1 MFGGTLCMCL
11 GIAVLLSGHQGPV
24 MQVARIIGAAADLS
38 EHTTGVAVQ
47 ALNATTQLASGA
59 TELFLS
65 VASSGLSSGA
75 NLWRGVDLTAL
86 YARRCAGQLLVDGD
100 STLEIWL
107 NSSQALTLV
116 PCLEPPLQRQLLAA
130 SQTVGMT
137 MPSAQTS
144 TEELELDGSYRAVR
158 IWGSLHGS
166 GQIQLQFDF
175 VQVDFAPRWA
185 NPVWQQWHI
194 PLDGEREQVMRLLR
208 QTVVQLP
215 APPIHAGQAVLEI
228 QPEIAWTHV
237 RDRLVAWA
245 RGFSL
250 SVFHGLSRFF
260 QSGGLLNFLH
270 WLDEHFV
277 KTLAGLMLLTI
288 FSAIVGAVKS
298 MNSDAFYT
306 RVPSTPLAILDGE
319 LETLVPSSLEA
330 SLMDVAPL
338 TEVLLS
344 TSDVSSSS
352 FVKVNQG
359 GGSSPASWSSI
370 SSKESVELVS
380 RTQVEVGV

>member
-1 MFGGTLCMCL
+1 MIPPAPEGLSSYGKRKWREDQLQKLMGPATTAPMMSIPQPVNSLRAGPSAKERGKAVGVSWFARRRGPFFPRFLFPKCGSMFGGMLCMCL

-75 NLWRGVDLTAL
+75 NLWHGVDLTGL

-100 STLEIWL
+100 STLEMWL
-107 NSSQALTLV
+107 NSQQALILI

-137 MPSAQTS
+137 MPRAQTS
-144 TEELELDGSYRAVR
+144 TEELELDGTYRAVR

-175 VQVDFAPRWA
+175 VQVDFTPRWA
-185 NPVWQQWHI
+185 NPVWQQWQV
-194 PLDGEREQVMRLLR
+194 PLDGEREQIMRLLR

-228 QPEIAWTHV
+228 QPEIGPMYV
-237 RDRLVAWA
+237 
-245 RGFSL
+245 
-250 SVFHGLSRFF
+250 
-260 QSGGLLNFLH
+260 
-270 WLDEHFV
+270 
-277 KTLAGLMLLTI
+277 I
-288 FSAIVGAVKS
+288 
-298 MNSDAFYT
+298 
-306 RVPSTPLAILDGE
+306 
-319 LETLVPSSLEA
+319 A
-330 SLMDVAPL
+330 S
-338 TEVLLS
+338 
-344 TSDVSSSS
+344 
-352 FVKVNQG
+352 
-359 GGSSPASWSSI
+359 
-370 SSKESVELVS
+370 
-380 RTQVEVGV
+380 

>member
-1 MFGGTLCMCL
+1 MCL

-59 TELFLS
+59 TELFIS
-65 VASSGLSSGA
+65 VASGGLTSGA
-75 NLWRGVDLTAL
+75 NLWRGVDLTGL

-100 STLEIWL
+100 STLEMWL
-107 NSSQALTLV
+107 NSTQALILV

-175 VQVDFAPRWA
+175 VQVDFIPRWA
-185 NPVWQQWHI
+185 NPLWQQWQI

-215 APPIHAGQAVLEI
+215 APPIHTGQAVLEI

-237 RDRLVAWA
+237 RDRLAACA
-245 RGFSL
+245 RGLSL
-250 SVFHGLSRFF
+250 RGFQYLSRFF

-277 KTLAGLMLLTI
+277 KTLAGVLLLTI
-288 FSAIVGAVKS
+288 FSAIVGAMKS
-298 MNSDAFYT
+298 VNTSVAHT
-306 RVPSTPLAILDGE
+306 RLPVAPLAIRDGVVDV
-319 LETLVPSSLEA
+319 LVPSSLEA
-330 SLMDVAPL
+330 SLTEAVLPSLEVAL
-338 TEVLLS
+338 
-344 TSDVSSSS
+344 SSSEIS
-352 FVKVNQG
+352 SASYVKVSQG
-359 GGSSPASWSSI
+359 GCSSPASWSSI

-380 RTQVEVGV
+380 RSQVEVGNSF

>member
-1 MFGGTLCMCL
+1 MFGGMLCMCL

-75 NLWRGVDLTAL
+75 NLWHGVDLTGL
-86 YARRCAGQLLVDGD
+86 YARRCAGQLL
-100 STLEIWL
+100 
-107 NSSQALTLV
+107 A
-116 PCLEPPLQRQLLAA
+116 LQRQLLAA

-144 TEELELDGSYRAVR
+144 TEELELDGTYCAVR

-175 VQVDFAPRWA
+175 VQVDFTPRWA
-185 NPVWQQWHI
+185 NPVWQQWQV
-194 PLDGEREQVMRLLR
+194 PLDGEREQIMRLLR

-245 RGFSL
+245 RGLSLHFFS
-250 SVFHGLSRFF
+250 GLSRFL

-270 WLDEHFV
+270 WLDEHFLA
-277 KTLAGLMLLTI
+277 TLAGLATLTI

-298 MNSDAFYT
+298 MHVNGVST
-306 RVPSTPLAILDGE
+306 RPPALPLAILDGR
-319 LETLVPSSLEA
+319 LENQVPPSLEA
-330 SLMDVAPL
+330 LLTAAAPL
-338 TEVLLS
+338 SEALLS
-344 TSDVSSSS
+344 NSDISSSS
-352 FVKVNQG
+352 YVKVNQG
-359 GGSSPASWSSI
+359 VAAVRLVGRPCLPKIVLSWS
-370 SSKESVELVS
+370 
-380 RTQVEVGV
+380 VGHKWMGV

>member
-1 MFGGTLCMCL
+1 MCF
-11 GIAVLLSGHQGPV
+11 GIAVLMSGSQGPV

-65 VASSGLSSGA
+65 VASSGLTSGA
-75 NLWRGVDLTAL
+75 NLWHGVDLTGL

-100 STLEIWL
+100 STLEVWL
-107 NSSQALTLV
+107 NSPQAMTLI
-116 PCLEPPLQRQLLAA
+116 PCLEAPLQRQLLAA
-130 SQTVGMT
+130 SQSVGMT

-144 TEELELDGSYRAVR
+144 TEELELDGNYRAVR

-175 VQVDFAPRWA
+175 VQVDFLPRWA
-185 NPVWQQWHI
+185 NPLWQQWQL

-245 RGFSL
+245 RGVSL
-250 SVFHGLSRFF
+250 CAFHGLSRFF

-277 KTLAGLMLLTI
+277 KTLAGVVLLTI
-288 FSAIVGAVKS
+288 FSAFIGAMRNMHLDVS
-298 MNSDAFYT
+298 FT
-306 RVPSTPLAILDGE
+306 RFPVIPLAILDG
-319 LETLVPSSLEA
+319 TLDVLTPSSLEA
-330 SLMDVAPL
+330 SLKESAPPSL
-338 TEVLLS
+338 EAAL
-344 TSDVSSSS
+344 SSSEIS
-352 FVKVNQG
+352 SASYVKVDHESGN
-359 GGSSPASWSSI
+359 SPASWSSI
-370 SSKESVELVS
+370 SSKDSVELVS
-380 RTQVEVGV
+380 RSQVEVGV